1 MKKKGTSNDNREQ
14 QFEKK
19 QNVCE
24 TGFSF
29 AAAPAELFLQLRE
42 SSRKGAAVATEYS
55 HGISIKAFLDELV
68 QRGREVTVLTSSAS
82 ILLGPDKQPASKL
95 ETYPTSLATKDTE
108 VTMTQLANRWTRDLP
123 KHTFWTRFA
132 LMPETLWKCAGCL
145 DKLYRCV
152 FKREPHDKTTRIRV
166 QGHSCRRCRTLR
178 ELWLS
183 S

>member
-1 MKKKGTSNDNREQ
+1 MKKEGTSNDNREQ

-68 QRGREVTVLTSSAS
+68 QRGREVTVLTSQLPFFLVPTNNLLVSWRHTLHLWRQR
-82 ILLGPDKQPASKL
+82 ILRLL
-95 ETYPTSLATKDTE
+95 
-108 VTMTQLANRWTRDLP
+108 
-123 KHTFWTRFA
+123 
-132 LMPETLWKCAGCL
+132 
-145 DKLYRCV
+145 
-152 FKREPHDKTTRIRV
+152 
-166 QGHSCRRCRTLR
+166 
-178 ELWLS
+178 
-183 S
+183 